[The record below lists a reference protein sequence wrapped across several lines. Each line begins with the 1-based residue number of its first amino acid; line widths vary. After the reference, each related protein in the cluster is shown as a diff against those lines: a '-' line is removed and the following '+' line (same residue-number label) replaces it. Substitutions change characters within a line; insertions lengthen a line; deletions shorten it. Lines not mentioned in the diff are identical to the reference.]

1 LKKKNQDQGRVAHAT
16 SWPLCLCGS
25 ILLLGIAAQARAE
38 GTPNYA
44 QVHAV
49 FAKHCVS
56 CHNAKD
62 EEGELVLESYAALMK
77 GGETGPAV
85 VPGKGDESLLLKLIR
100 HEKKPYMPPP
110 KKGPKLSD
118 AEIAVVKAWV
128 DAGALAGEV
137 APVAQAPTALP
148 KVEPRVAPRKAVNAV
163 AFAAGPK
170 LYAVACYGEVELRSA
185 ADRSLVRRLAGHKGN
200 VNAVVFSA
208 DGSLLVAAAGHPGVV
223 GDVRVWNTADGTLVR
238 AIEGHKDAVYGVA
251 LSPDGNTI
259 ATGSYDQA
267 IKLWSRADGKE
278 LRTLTG
284 HNGCVYDV
292 AFRSDGKVLAS
303 ASADRTV
310 KLWDVATGTRLDTF
324 SEPLKDQYAVAWSPD
339 GARVAAAGVDN
350 RIRVW
355 SVSAAAKEG
364 TNRLLVSRFAHEG
377 AILRLAWSGDGKTI
391 LSSADDRTVKLWDA
405 GGEVTARLALPPQP
419 DWPTAVALAG
429 GSVIVGRP
437 GGSVDFF
444 DAGSGTLQPPPP
456 APKPEVASVM
466 PRGAKR
472 GQTTRVRVAVK
483 NLAAL
488 TEAKSGNPKL
498 VVKLAPEPGPAPGVA
513 WIEVSPAPD
522 FPLGAHSVTL
532 AAPGGIATFNV
543 FVEDLPQVAEQEPND
558 TLDRA
563 PTGTPTAG
571 AGTLMPAPVSFW
583 GAFDR
588 RGDVDHFSFDAKAG
602 QKLVL
607 DVAAKRLGSKADV
620 VLTLSDAS
628 GRALASAH
636 DTDGDPDPLLLF
648 TAPADGRYVA
658 RVTDLLSGASND
670 HYYRLSVGD
679 FPVVTG
685 AFPLGVPPN
694 AETTVR
700 LTGYNLP
707 EGATATVKAGTGGEA
722 AVPVD
727 ENHYR
732 VRRTPKVMVDAMPAV
747 REAEPNDSPDHATA
761 MATPGVAD
769 GVLAAPSPKPDVDLY
784 RFEARAGQTWVIE
797 TLAARRG
804 SPADTKVEVLH
815 PDGTPA
821 ERVLLRGVRDTY
833 NTFRPI
839 DANQNG
845 ARLQNWEEME
855 QNQYLYMQGE
865 VVKLLLPPRG
875 PDSQWDFFA
884 VGGKRRCYFDTSAT
898 SHALDEPCYVV
909 EPREP
914 SERAKLPANGL
925 PVFTIYYANDDDE
938 ERKLGTDSRLRFT
951 APADGAYLVRVTDTR
966 GLGGERCAYRLVV
979 REAKP
984 DFNVALEG
992 VATRI
997 NAGTGR
1003 SFLVRADRVDGFDGP
1018 VAVQID
1024 GTPAGFRVASPL
1036 VIEGGQLEA
1045 FGTVWAAPGA
1055 KADDAAWKNV
1065 KVTATAVVDAKVIT
1079 KPVNAFPKVEADPAE
1094 APLYVD
1100 LLPTAPDGKADAAGS
1115 QSEAPAEVT
1124 IVPGHTTTAWIRTA
1138 RKKQDGPISFDV
1150 QNLPHGVI
1158 VMDIGLN
1165 GVLIPEGQAER
1176 QIFLQCA
1183 PWVAEQDR
1191 LCYARA
1197 REAGNPTSRPVMLHV
1212 RKAEQQAARGRD

>member
-1 LKKKNQDQGRVAHAT
+1 MSRSVPVQLFAI
-16 SWPLCLCGS
+16 S
-25 ILLLGIAAQARAE
+25 LLASAFDAGAAEAVP
-38 GTPNYA
+38 TYA

-56 CHNAKD
+56 CHNARD
-62 EEGELVLESYAALMK
+62 EEGELVLESYATLMK

-85 VPGKGDESLLLKLIR
+85 VPGKADQSLLVRLIR

-110 KKGPKLSD
+110 KKAPKLSD
-118 AEIAVVKAWV
+118 AEIAIVKAWV
-128 DAGALAGEV
+128 DAGAPAGEAGPIAL
-137 APVAQAPTALP
+137 APAALP

-170 LYAVACYGEVELRSA
+170 LYAVARYGEVELRSA
-185 ADRSLVRRLAGHKGN
+185 ENRSLVRRLTGHKGN

-208 DGSLLVAAAGHPGVV
+208 DGSLLIAAAGYPGVV
-223 GDVRVWNTADGTLVR
+223 GDVRVWKTADGSLVR
-238 AIEGHKDAVYGVA
+238 AIEGHKDAVYSVA

-267 IKLWSRADGKE
+267 IKLWNAADGKE

-292 AFRSDGKVLAS
+292 AFRPDGKVLAS

-310 KLWDVATGTRLDTF
+310 KLWDVATGSRLDTF

-350 RIRVW
+350 RVRVW

-405 GGEVTARLALPPQP
+405 TGEVKSKLVLPPQP

-429 GSVIVGRP
+429 PSVIVGRP
-437 GGSVDFF
+437 DGSLDFF
-444 DAGSGTLQPPPP
+444 DAGSGAVQPAPP
-456 APKPEVASVM
+456 APAPDVARAE
-466 PRGAKR
+466 PRGARLGKV
-472 GQTTRVRVAVK
+472 TRVKLVGK
-483 NLAAL
+483 NLADVVSAAGSQPAI
-488 TEAKSGNPKL
+488 TAKVLADPPAQADAVWVEISASKP
-498 VVKLAPEPGPAPGVA
+498 LAP
-513 WIEVSPAPD
+513 
-522 FPLGAHSVTL
+522 GAYDLTVTN
-532 AAPGGIATFNV
+532 AAGRTDRTKLY
-543 FVEDLPQVAEQEPND
+543 VEDLPQVAEQEPND
-558 TLDRA
+558 TPDQATPGA
-563 PTGTPTAG
+563 PAAG
-571 AGTLMPAPVSFW
+571 AGTSVPVSFW
-583 GAFDR
+583 GTFDR
-588 RGDVDHFSFDAKAG
+588 RGDVDHVAFDAKSG

-607 DVAAKRLGSKADV
+607 DVAARRLGSKADV
-620 VLTLSDAS
+620 VLTLTDAS

-636 DTDGDPDPLLLF
+636 DTDGEPDPLLVF
-648 TAPADGRYVA
+648 TPPADGRYVA
-658 RVTDLLSGASND
+658 RVSDLQGGASNS
-670 HYYRLSVGD
+670 HFYRLSVGD

-685 AFPLGVPPN
+685 AFPLGVAPN

-707 EGATATVKAGTGGEA
+707 EGATATVKAGAGGDV

-727 ENHYR
+727 EARYR
-732 VRRTPKVMVDAMPAV
+732 VRRSPAVMVDATPAV
-747 REAEPNDSPDHATA
+747 REAEPNDAPDHATA
-761 MATPGVAD
+761 MTTPGVAD
-769 GVLAAPSPKPDVDLY
+769 GVLAAPSPKPDADLY
-784 RFEARAGQTWVIE
+784 RFEAKAGRVWVIE
-797 TLAARRG
+797 TIAARRG

-815 PDGTPA
+815 ADGRPV

-865 VVKLLLPPRG
+865 VVKLFLPPRG

-884 VGGKRRCYFDTSAT
+884 VGGKRRCNFDTTAT
-898 SHALDEPCYVV
+898 THALDEPCYIV
-909 EPREP
+909 EPHAP
-914 SERAKLPANGL
+914 SERATLPANGL
-925 PVFTIYYANDDDE
+925 PVFTIDYANDDDQ
-938 ERKLGTDSRLRFT
+938 ERKLGSDSRLTFT
-951 APADGAYLVRVTDTR
+951 APADGSYLVRVTDTR
-966 GLGGERCAYRLVV
+966 GLGGERSAYRLVV

-984 DFNVALEG
+984 DFTVALEG
-992 VATRI
+992 VATKI

-1003 SFLVRADRVDGFDGP
+1003 SFLVRADRIDGFDGP
-1018 VAVQID
+1018 VAVQVD
-1024 GTPAGFRVASPL
+1024 GVPAGYRVASPL
-1036 VIEGGQLEA
+1036 VIEAGQLEA
-1045 FGTVWAAPGA
+1045 FGTVWTAPGA

-1100 LLPTAPDGKADAAGS
+1100 LLPTAPDGKADAGAA

-1124 IVPGHTTTAWIRTA
+1124 IVPGQTTTAWIRTV
-1138 RKKQDGPISFDV
+1138 RKKHEGSISFDV

-1165 GVLIPEGQAER
+1165 GVLIPEGQSER
-1176 QIFLQCA
+1176 QVFLQCA

-1197 REAGNPTSRPVMLHV
+1197 REAGNPTSKPVMLHV
-1212 RKAEQQAARGRD
+1212 RKAQQQAAR